1 MNDENK
7 LYRLV
12 FTGNLLPGHSK
23 SKVVARLQRML
34 HLDKE
39 KAARLVSGRHKQ
51 INKKLSLD
59 RAEKLRLLV
68 LKQGAEC
75 VLLPIEES
83 FVTTQQLPMFI
94 REGDDNL
101 QAKSKAE
108 KSKAEIKDSIT
119 ATHHNAS
126 GESISN
132 IRNRSISVSRNSKL
146 KYLFYAVFLM
156 TFEAIVIWN
165 IKPSALPCDCSAA
178 KQSITTS
185 EPSSVITESK
195 KPAKKL
201 SSKESRTDKKLK
213 SLSVRASLWFADKTE
228 KTIPADVSWIWIK
241 GDTGITVREMSD
253 SWGNAIRYFGNN
265 DGFELRSSGPDKI
278 FYTDDDIYLETLL

>member
-34 HLDKE
+34 HLDKA

-51 INKKLSLD
+51 INKKLTLD
-59 RAEKLRLLV
+59 RAERLRLLV

-75 VLLPIEES
+75 VLLPIEDS
-83 FVTTQQLPMFI
+83 FVTTQQLPMFV
-94 REGDDNL
+94 REGGDSL
-101 QAKSKAE
+101 RAKNKAE
-108 KSKAEIKDSIT
+108 KSKAEIKDRVSSSHQH
-119 ATHHNAS
+119 AP

-156 TFEAIVIWN
+156 TVEAFVIWN
-165 IKPSALPCDCSAA
+165 IRPTTPPCDCSAA
-178 KQSITTS
+178 KQSITSNETR
-185 EPSSVITESK
+185 SVITESK
-195 KPAKKL
+195 KPAKKI
-201 SSKESRTDKKLK
+201 SSKESETDKKLK

-241 GDTGITVREMSD
+241 DDTGITVQEMND
-253 SWGNAIRYFGNN
+253 SWGNAVRYFGNN
-265 DGFELRSSGPDKI
+265 DGFELRSSGPDRI
-278 FYTDDDIYLETLL
+278 FYTDDDISRETLL